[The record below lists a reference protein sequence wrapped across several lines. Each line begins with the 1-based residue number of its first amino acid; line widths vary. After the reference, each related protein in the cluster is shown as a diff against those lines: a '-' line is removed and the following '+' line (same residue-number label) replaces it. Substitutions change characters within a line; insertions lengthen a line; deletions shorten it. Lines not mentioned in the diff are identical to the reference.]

1 MQYINYDLF
10 CVSINNEINVFT
22 HLFWSIIFV
31 LDDNSVVENFTLLEE
46 RGRFKF
52 SLNQHAL
59 LVGWLV
65 GCLVFF

>member
-1 MQYINYDLF
+1 M
-10 CVSINNEINVFT
+10 FT
-22 HLFWSIIFV
+22 YLFWSIIFV

-46 RGRFKF
+46 RGRFKL